1 MGVDA
6 YARAMKAQLMR
17 PENAE
22 KTDWDDGD
30 HVELMNDVWYHAAK
44 LLKATRALQSYQE
57 ASPANGMLTQEETEK
72 NLRRAILE
80 FAADVGNCAMIVADV
95 TGALE
100 HSEDDM
106 VGEAGEE
113 AVGWKP
119 Y

>member
-6 YARAMKAQLMR
+6 YARAMKAQLQR

-22 KTDWDDGD
+22 KTDWEDGD
-30 HVELMNDVWYHAAK
+30 HVVLMNDVWYHAAK
-44 LLKATRALQSYQE
+44 LLKATRALE
-57 ASPANGMLTQEETEK
+57 AHQQDSFGTDPDTRQAL
-72 NLRRAILE
+72 LRAVLE

-100 HSEDDM
+100 HSEDDL